1 MNALKIK
8 PSPTQQGTESL
19 PFFLGTLA
27 GARPSRMSNKIRARE
42 AGSARVEPFVVD
54 VPGKREPMIAHRLV
68 GMTRRTLASV

>member
-19 PFFLGTLA
+19 PFFLGLLA
-27 GARPSRMSNKIRARE
+27 QARPRRLSNKMRARE

-68 GMTRRTLASV
+68 GMTRATMARI